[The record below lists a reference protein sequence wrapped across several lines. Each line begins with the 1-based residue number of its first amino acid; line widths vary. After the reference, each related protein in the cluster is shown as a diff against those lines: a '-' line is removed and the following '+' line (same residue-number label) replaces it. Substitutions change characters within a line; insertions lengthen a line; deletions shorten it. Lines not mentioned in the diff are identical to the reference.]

1 MKTLFIAVMTTL
13 FLTACAPDPENVP
26 RIAGSQ
32 RDALEKAKS
41 VDATVKQNAEEQQQQ
56 VEQQTK

>member
-1 MKTLFIAVMTTL
+1 MKTLYIVVLSAL
-13 FLTACAPDPENVP
+13 LLTACAPDPDNVP

-32 RDALEKAKS
+32 RDALEKAKN

-56 VEQQTK
+56 DEQQTK